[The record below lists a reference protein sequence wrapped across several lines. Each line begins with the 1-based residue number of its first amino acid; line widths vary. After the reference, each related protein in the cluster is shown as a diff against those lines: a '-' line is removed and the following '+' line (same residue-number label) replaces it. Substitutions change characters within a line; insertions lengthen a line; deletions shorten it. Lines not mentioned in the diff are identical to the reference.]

1 MRKLALSLIISAAMA
16 VLAAIGV
23 LADGIGSSWR

>member
-1 MRKLALSLIISAAMA
+1 

-23 LADGIGSSWR
+23 LAGLGVRRAVRRARVRHNGS